1 MGQSKMP
8 SALLWSAFATL
19 SLMLIYAHRGASAD
33 YPEMTETAYLAAID
47 QGADGFECDLRLT
60 RDEVPVLWH
69 NASMLERAG
78 NHGLIAEMNFADVQ
92 RAYPQVLTLDNFLDI
107 AIAASKGVLIET
119 KHPVISG
126 NRVEEILVEKIHV
139 RKVMSKIEVSVM
151 SFSWSAIEK
160 VKRLDASIPTTFL
173 LHDHTPF
180 IQARFSSAQSAGPG
194 ISRVR
199 KEPELISKLKKLH
212 KSVSVWTVDLAAD
225 IELCKE
231 LGVDILITNTPA
243 HARTFL

>member
-1 MGQSKMP
+1 MP
-8 SALLWSAFATL
+8 IIRATGYWWNAFATL
-19 SLMLIYAHRGASAD
+19 TLMLIYAHRGASAD
-33 YPEMTETAYLAAID
+33 YPEMTDIAYEAAVT
-47 QGADGFECDLRLT
+47 QGADGFECDLRLS

-78 NHGLIAEMNFADVQ
+78 NHGLIAEMSFAEIK
-92 RAYPQVLTLDNFLDI
+92 RAYPQILTLDDFFDI
-107 AIAASKGVLIET
+107 AIAHRKSILIET

-126 NRVEEILVEKIHV
+126 NRVEEILIEKTRDREIL
-139 RKVMSKIEVSVM
+139 KKIDLSVM

-160 VKRLDASIPTTFL
+160 VKRLDSTIPTTFL
-173 LHDHTPF
+173 LRKKTLWP
-180 IQARFSSAQSAGPG
+180 QVRFSSATSIGPG
-194 ISRVR
+194 INEVR
-199 KEPELISKLKKLH
+199 ENPHLISKIKKLG
-212 KSVSVWTVDLAAD
+212 KSVSVWTVDRGED

>member
-1 MGQSKMP
+1 
-8 SALLWSAFATL
+8 
-19 SLMLIYAHRGASAD
+19 MLIYAHRGASAD

-92 RAYPQVLTLDNFLDI
+92 RAYPQILTIDDFLDI
-107 AIAASKGVLIET
+107 AISANKGVLIET

-126 NRVEEILVEKIHV
+126 NRVEEILVKKIQE
-139 RKVMSKIEVSVM
+139 RKVLSKIDLSVM

-160 VKRLDASIPTTFL
+160 VKRLESSIPTTFL
-173 LHDHTPF
+173 MTSRTLWP
-180 IQARFSSAQSAGPG
+180 QVRFSSAPAIGPG
-194 ISRVR
+194 IDEVR
-199 KEPELISKLKKLH
+199 ANPELVARLKNLGR
-212 KSVSVWTVDLAAD
+212 SVSVWTVDLAQD

-231 LGVDILITNTPA
+231 IGVDILITNTPA

>member
-1 MGQSKMP
+1 
-8 SALLWSAFATL
+8 
-19 SLMLIYAHRGASAD
+19 MLIYAHRGASAD
-33 YPEMTETAYLAAID
+33 YPEMTETAYRAAID

-60 RDEVPVLWH
+60 RDAVPVLWH

-78 NHGLIAEMNFADVQ
+78 NEGLIAEMNFADVQ
-92 RAYPQVLTLDNFLDI
+92 RAYPQVLTLDDFLDI
-107 AIAASKGVLIET
+107 ALSANKGVLIET

-126 NRVEEILVEKIHV
+126 NKVEEILVKRIQE
-139 RKVMSKIEVSVM
+139 RKVLAKIDLSVM

-160 VKRLDASIPTTFL
+160 VKRLDPSIPTTFL
-173 LHDHTPF
+173 MTSRTLWP
-180 IQARFSSAQSAGPG
+180 QVRFSSAPAIGPG
-194 ISRVR
+194 INEVR
-199 KEPELISKLKKLH
+199 ANPELVARLKKLE
-212 KSVSVWTVDLAAD
+212 KSLAVWTVDLAQD

>member
-1 MGQSKMP
+1 MIRGVCVIFEG
-8 SALLWSAFATL
+8 LATL
-19 SLMLIYAHRGASAD
+19 TLMLIYAHRGASAD
-33 YPEMTETAYLAAID
+33 YPEMTDIAYEAAVA
-47 QGADGFECDLRLT
+47 QGADGFECDLRLS

-78 NHGLIAEMNFADVQ
+78 NRGLIAEMNFAEIK
-92 RAYPQVLTLDNFLDI
+92 RAYPQILTLDDFLDI
-107 AIAASKGVLIET
+107 ALVHEKSVLIET

-126 NRVEEILVEKIHV
+126 NRVEEILLEKIKD
-139 RKVMSKIEVSVM
+139 RKVAEKIDLSVM

-160 VKRLDASIPTTFL
+160 VKRLDSNIPTTFL
-173 LHDHTPF
+173 MDHKTLWP
-180 IQARFSSAQSAGPG
+180 QVRFSSATSIGPG
-194 ISRVR
+194 INEVR
-199 KEPELISKLKKLH
+199 NNPLLISKIKKLG
-212 KSVSVWTVDLAAD
+212 KSVSVWTVDRGED

>member
-1 MGQSKMP
+1 
-8 SALLWSAFATL
+8 
-19 SLMLIYAHRGASAD
+19 MLIYAHRGASAD
-33 YPEMTETAYLAAID
+33 YPEMTETAYMAAID

-60 RDEVPVLWH
+60 RDEIPVLWH

-92 RAYPQVLTLDNFLDI
+92 RAYPQILTLDNFLDI
-107 AIAASKGVLIET
+107 AITAHQGVLIET

-126 NRVEEILVEKIHV
+126 NRVEEILVKKIQE
-139 RKVMSKIEVSVM
+139 RKVLSKINVSVM

-160 VKRLDASIPTTFL
+160 VKRIDSTIPTTFL
-173 LHDHTPF
+173 MTSRTLWP
-180 IQARFSSAQSAGPG
+180 QVRFSSAQAIGPG
-194 ISRVR
+194 INEVR
-199 KEPELISKLKKLH
+199 ANPELVARLMKLG
-212 KSVSVWTVDLAAD
+212 KSVSVWTVDNAAD

>member
-1 MGQSKMP
+1 MGQSQ
-8 SALLWSAFATL
+8 LLTARLIGAFATL
-19 SLMLIYAHRGASAD
+19 ILMLIYAHRGASAD
-33 YPEMTETAYLAAID
+33 YPEMTEGAYQGAID

-78 NHGLIAEMNFADVQ
+78 NRGLIAEMNFDDVQ
-92 RAYPQVLTLDNFLDI
+92 RAYPQILTLDNFLDI
-107 AIAASKGVLIET
+107 AISADKGVLIET

-126 NRVEEILVEKIHV
+126 NRVEEILVEKLQD
-139 RKVMSKIEVSVM
+139 RKVLAKIDVSVM
-151 SFSWSAIEK
+151 SFSWSAVEK
-160 VKRLDASIPTTFL
+160 VKRIDPTIPITFL
-173 LHDHTPF
+173 LHDHTLF
-180 IQARFSSAQSAGPG
+180 TQARFSSAQAIGPG

-199 KEPELISKLKKLH
+199 NQPELISKLRNLEKK
-212 KSVSVWTVDLAAD
+212 VSVWTVDVGAD